1 MLRSSIECGG
11 SQGRPKPAFDLLPHS
26 FFSRD
31 TVTVARELL
40 GHELVRE
47 ISAPRSSEK
56 IFLRA
61 RIVETEAY
69 LEQGDPAA
77 HCSRGPTPRAK
88 VMFGLPGTI
97 YVYFIYGNYYML
109 NFVTEPMGKA
119 GAVLIRAVEPL
130 EGTDIMAKRRG
141 ISSKENLQGRSLW
154 NLTNGPAKLVLAF
167 GIDKRLNG
175 TLLGLPKLAV
185 VRGERSVSKSQAV
198 ATTRVGISVAKELPF
213 RFYEKGSPF
222 VSRS

>member
-1 MLRSSIECGG
+1 M
-11 SQGRPKPAFDLLPHS
+11 PKRRFEPVPHS

-31 TVTVARELL
+31 TVSVARELL
-40 GHELVRE
+40 GYELVRE
-47 ISAPRSSEK
+47 ISLPRSSK
-56 IFLRA
+56 KALLRA

-77 HCSRGPTPRAK
+77 HCHRGPTPRAK
-88 VMFGLPGTI
+88 VMFGAPGTI

-109 NFVTEPMGKA
+109 NFVTEPLGVA

-130 EGTDIMAKRRG
+130 EGTEHMAKRRG
-141 ISSKENLQGRSLW
+141 ISSDEIPQGRALW

-175 TLLGLPKLAV
+175 TLQGLPELAV
-185 VRGERSVSKSQAV
+185 VKGEQPVSKSQIV
-198 ATTRVGISVAKELPF
+198 ETTRIGISVAKELPF
-213 RFYEKGSPF
+213 RFYVKGSPF
-222 VSRS
+222 VSRP